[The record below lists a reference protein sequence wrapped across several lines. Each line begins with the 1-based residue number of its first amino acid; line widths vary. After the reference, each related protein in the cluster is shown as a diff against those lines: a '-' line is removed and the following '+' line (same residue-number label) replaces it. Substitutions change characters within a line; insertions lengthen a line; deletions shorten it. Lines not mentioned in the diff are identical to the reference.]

1 MADSDKQP
9 RQKTEIDTL
18 DRQIVDAL
26 RIDGRASFS
35 TLATIFNSSDQ
46 TIARRYRR
54 LKEEAGL
61 RVAGLPDGVRLGWD
75 QWLIRL
81 QTTPD
86 SAWTIATAL
95 AKRPDTTWVTIAS
108 GGAEVTCIVKNPGTA
123 DRETLLLQKLPR
135 TPRLVSVRAY
145 WLMHYF
151 AGGPV
156 GGLPLLT
163 SLTPE
168 QAALLAGPS
177 PSGETAVLDDAD
189 RPLVDALSRD
199 GRLGYPQLAAAT
211 GWSESTVRRR
221 LEQLRATGAIFFDVE
236 TDQAVLGYPAR
247 FLLWLSVAPRHLAAV
262 GAAMAAHPEV
272 VFAAACTGE
281 NNLVATV
288 ICRDM
293 AAVYEYL
300 TRRVGSLP
308 GVTHVESVPMLRHL
322 KQVAA
327 VD

>member
-1 MADSDKQP
+1 M
-9 RQKTEIDTL
+9 EIDEL
-18 DRQIVDAL
+18 DLRIVDAL

-35 TLATIFNSSDQ
+35 TIAAVLGSSDQ
-46 TIARRYRR
+46 TVARRYRR
-54 LKEEAGL
+54 LQTTAGL
-61 RVAGLPDGVRLGWD
+61 RVAALPDGVRLGWD

-86 SAWTIATAL
+86 SAGTIAAAL

-145 WLMHYF
+145 CLMHYF

-156 GGLPLLT
+156 GGLPALT
-163 SLTPE
+163 SLSAEQVAGLTPPPP
-168 QAALLAGPS
+168 Q
-177 PSGETAVLDDAD
+177 GEPAVTDAD
-189 RPLVDALSRD
+189 RPLLDALSRD

-236 TDQAVLGYPAR
+236 TDPAVLGYPAR
-247 FLLWLSVAPRHLAAV
+247 FLMWLSVAPRHLEEV
-262 GAAMAAHPEV
+262 GEAMSAHREV
-272 VFAAACTGE
+272 VFAAACTGDT
-281 NNLVATV
+281 NLVATV
-288 ICRDM
+288 ICPDM
-293 AAVYEYL
+293 ASVYEYL

-308 GVTHVESVPMLRHL
+308 GVTNVESVPMLRHL